1 MTTDAGTPTGAPD
14 GSTIDVAWAR
24 RFIALATAD
33 VLAHRVELS
42 ELDREIGDGDHGEN
56 LARGFTAADAA
67 VQASEA
73 TTVGGILKLVA
84 TTLMS
89 TVGGAAGPLYGTA
102 FLRAAKVSDVADV
115 DAAGVHALLE
125 AALGG
130 IVARGKANV
139 GDKTMVDAWT
149 PAVAAAS
156 EVAAAGG
163 SAADAL
169 AAAARA
175 AGEGAEATIP
185 LVALKGRASYLGERS
200 AGHKDPGAASTALLL
215 DAAARAAAES

>member
-1 MTTDAGTPTGAPD
+1 MTTDASPAAS
-14 GSTIDVAWAR
+14 STLDTAWAR

-33 VLAHRVELS
+33 VLAHKVELS

-56 LARGFTAADAA
+56 LARGFSAADAA
-67 VQASEA
+67 VQASNA
-73 TTVGGILKLVA
+73 STVGGVFKVVA

-102 FLRAAKVSDVADV
+102 FLRAAKVSDAPEV

-149 PAVAAAS
+149 PAAVAAG

-163 SAADAL
+163 TAPAAIE
-169 AAAARA
+169 AAARA
-175 AGEGAEATIP
+175 ADAGAEATIP
-185 LVALKGRASYLGERS
+185 LLALKGRASYLGERS
-200 AGHKDPGAASTALLL
+200 VGHKDPGAASSALLL

>member
-1 MTTDAGTPTGAPD
+1 MTDEGLTDTP
-14 GSTIDVAWAR
+14 STVDVDWAK

-33 VLAHRVELS
+33 ILTHKVELS

-56 LARGFTAADAA
+56 LARGFSAADAA
-67 VQASEA
+67 VQPSEA
-73 TTVGGILKLVA
+73 TTISGILKVVA

-102 FLRAAKVSDVADV
+102 FLRAAKVSDTIDL
-115 DAAGVHALLE
+115 DAAGVHAVLE

-139 GDKTMVDAWT
+139 GDKTMVDAWS
-149 PAVAAAS
+149 PAVEAAAA
-156 EVAAAGG
+156 VAQAGG
-163 SAADAL
+163 SAVEALDAA
-169 AAAARA
+169 AAAAR
-175 AGEGAEATIP
+175 EGAEATIP

-200 AGHKDPGAASTALLL
+200 AGHKDPGAASSALLL
-215 DAAARAAAES
+215 EAAARAAAEG